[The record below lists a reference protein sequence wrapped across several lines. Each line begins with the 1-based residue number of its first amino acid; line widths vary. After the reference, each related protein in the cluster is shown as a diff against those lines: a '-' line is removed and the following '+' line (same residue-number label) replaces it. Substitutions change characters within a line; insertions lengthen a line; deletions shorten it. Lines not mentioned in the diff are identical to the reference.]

1 MARIRRLT
9 GARAWAA
16 RLSGLLV
23 LAAIVAL
30 IVAGLPAQAG
40 AGLPSGNGV
49 VPTERDDLG
58 GQTNDCFAV
67 GTNAP
72 FEFRIENPRDKSFT
86 DPGPG
91 GATFTLSGLG
101 ASADTEFGYFTPDA
115 LVFDIVVKGG
125 KKSTLFANEA
135 QGKATNADTEL
146 HGPTKGNSTTNLFK
160 VSHVS
165 ICYTTTFGTVSGAK
179 WHDHD
184 QNGVIGGG
192 GENAVESGVEGWT
205 ISAFADNDSL
215 VASTTTDANGDY
227 TLALVP
233 GAYRICEEARPPAG
247 GQTGWAQSAPDNATC
262 DDLPGQ
268 SDGGHSVTVLD
279 GVPDAGN
286 NFGNFETVFAD
297 CGSTLTLGGNVIT
310 FPPEGPL
317 CDKPNTEYVYET
329 YVRAN
334 GDQVVD
340 FTPLS
345 GATGTAKIIEVF
357 VFSINE
363 IQNSTT
369 LMYNDIIP
377 IVVANDR
384 VALYCN
390 HDPRD
395 PDTGLL
401 DENLVPPN
409 MDVLPGPGTGGA
421 EPDGSHTTCI
431 IESVENADGTR
442 TDTLYTEIDGRA
454 WM

>member
-1 MARIRRLT
+1 MK
-9 GARAWAA
+9 
-16 RLSGLLV
+16 LS
-23 LAAIVAL
+23 
-30 IVAGLPAQAG
+30 
-40 AGLPSGNGV
+40 
-49 VPTERDDLG
+49 
-58 GQTNDCFAV
+58 
-67 GTNAP
+67 
-72 FEFRIENPRDKSFT
+72 
-86 DPGPG
+86 
-91 GATFTLSGLG
+91 
-101 ASADTEFGYFTPDA
+101 
-115 LVFDIVVKGG
+115 
-125 KKSTLFANEA
+125 
-135 QGKATNADTEL
+135 
-146 HGPTKGNSTTNLFK
+146 
-160 VSHVS
+160 
-165 ICYTTTFGTVSGAK
+165 
-179 WHDHD
+179 
-184 QNGVIGGG
+184 
-192 GENAVESGVEGWT
+192 
-205 ISAFADNDSL
+205 DS
-215 VASTTTDANGDY
+215 
-227 TLALVP
+227 
-233 GAYRICEEARPPAG
+233 
-247 GQTGWAQSAPDNATC
+247 
-262 DDLPGQ
+262 
-268 SDGGHSVTVLD
+268 
-279 GVPDAGN
+279 
-286 NFGNFETVFAD
+286 
-297 CGSTLTLGGNVIT
+297 
-310 FPPEGPL
+310 
-317 CDKPNTEYVYET
+317 EYVYET